1 MKPGEKILIKRS
13 GYSDIYAGDAGTIVG
28 RYSTGFA
35 VEITTHFAD
44 AFGKR
49 SVSTRCVF
57 FEPNEIESAE
67 AMHEEQLPDSGV
79 LGGS

>member
-1 MKPGEKILIKRS
+1 MKRGERVLIKS
-13 GYSDIYAGDAGTIVG
+13 SEYSDIFPGDVGIIVG
-28 RYSTGFA
+28 RFSTGFA
-35 VEITTHFAD
+35 VELTADFAD

-57 FEPNEIESAE
+57 FEPNEIELAGT
-67 AMHEEQLPDSGV
+67 ARQDSDPGV

>member
-1 MKPGEKILIKRS
+1 MKRGEKVLIKKS
-13 GYSDIYAGDAGTIVG
+13 EYSDIYAGDAGTIVG

-35 VEITTHFAD
+35 VEVTADFAN

-57 FEPNEIESAE
+57 FEPNEIELAGT
-67 AMHEEQLPDSGV
+67 ARQDSDPGV

>member
-1 MKPGEKILIKRS
+1 VKPGDNVLIKRS
-13 GYSDIYAGDAGTIVG
+13 GYSDIYSGDTGTIVG

-35 VEITTHFAD
+35 VEVTTSFAD

-49 SVSTRCVF
+49 SISRRCVF
-57 FEPNEIESAE
+57 FEANEIEPAGATQE
-67 AMHEEQLPDSGV
+67 RQDSDSDV